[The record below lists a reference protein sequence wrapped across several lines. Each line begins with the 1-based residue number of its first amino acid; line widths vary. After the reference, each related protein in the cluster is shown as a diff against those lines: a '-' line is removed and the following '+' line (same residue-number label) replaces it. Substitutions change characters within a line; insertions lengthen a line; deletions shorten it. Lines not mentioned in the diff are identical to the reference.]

1 MRISRFL
8 ISLGG
13 LGMPVVCLAA
23 IAGMAAMPAMA
34 TMAATSPATAHAADA
49 RGPYE
54 KLLEQARRGDS
65 GLDFTAL
72 RMAWA
77 ARQVE
82 LAQLNAVDADLRKK
96 MFAAL
101 HEDQWAA
108 VIELGNQVLAQNYLD
123 IDAHMFVAFAYE
135 KSHQP
140 DKAAP
145 HRTMGDGLMHSILAS
160 GNGRSFATAFVVV
173 SVDEEYSVLRHYR
186 LASQKQDL
194 VTDGGHSYDVL
205 TAQPHDSQDEATV
218 YFNID
223 KVTAIESAALL
234 PKH

>member
-1 MRISRFL
+1 MISP
-8 ISLGG
+8 GG
-13 LGMPVVCLAA
+13 LGMAIAFLAA
-23 IAGMAAMPAMA
+23 
-34 TMAATSPATAHAADA
+34 MAATSALSAAMPGTAQAATDA

-77 ARQVE
+77 ARQTE
-82 LAQLNAVDADLRKK
+82 LAQLNAADPDLRKK

-101 HEDQWAA
+101 HEDRWAA

-123 IDAHMFVAFAYE
+123 IDAHMFVAFACE

-140 DKAAP
+140 EKAAP
-145 HRTMGDGLMHSILAS
+145 HRTMADGLMHSILAS
-160 GNGRSFATAFVVV
+160 GDGRSFATAFVVV
-173 SVDEEYSVLRHYR
+173 SVDEEYAVLRHYR

-194 VTDGGHSYDVL
+194 VTDNGHSYDVL

-223 KVTAIESAALL
+223 KVVAIESAALR
-234 PKH
+234 PSH